1 MTAPTR
7 DKSKAM
13 KANGSPI
20 KKPNGLHSPI
30 FSFSFFLRLPVS
42 LTCFMVLNL
51 KRECFFA
58 FAFASVFV
66 FILICAF
73 KIQTKKDA
81 VHNHH
86 VRSPI
91 SVYWRGAA
99 FWNYQIWTWS
109 RRIFNIFCSQVN
121 GYYLSFFFFES
132 SCAFL
137 KFCNFE
143 ECSWRLKCV
152 SSCGICTFLGQWI
165 GYDV

>member
-20 KKPNGLHSPI
+20 KKPNGLQSPI

-66 FILICAF
+66 FVFDLCF
-73 KIQTKKDA
+73 QNSNKE
-81 VHNHH
+81 
-86 VRSPI
+86 R
-91 SVYWRGAA
+91 RGA
-99 FWNYQIWTWS
+99 
-109 RRIFNIFCSQVN
+109 
-121 GYYLSFFFFES
+121 
-132 SCAFL
+132 
-137 KFCNFE
+137 
-143 ECSWRLKCV
+143 
-152 SSCGICTFLGQWI
+152 
-165 GYDV
+165 